1 MSARG
6 WGSKADLEAEI
17 EELEERE
24 RELVAAL
31 DDIADLLDKTNA
43 TVFTDIHR
51 DKILEWAAVR

>member
-43 TVFTDIHR
+43 TAFTDIHR
-51 DKILEWAAVR
+51 DKILEWAGVR

>member
-31 DDIADLLDKTNA
+31 DDIADLLQSVNA
-43 TVFTDIHR
+43 TAFTDLHR
-51 DKILEWAAVR
+51 DQIMEWTGVR

>member
-6 WGSKADLEAEI
+6 WGSKSDLEAEI

-31 DDIADLLDKTNA
+31 DDIVSLLIKTSA
-43 TVFTDIHR
+43 TAFTDLHR
-51 DKILEWAAVR
+51 DQIIEWTGVR

>member
-31 DDIADLLDKTNA
+31 DDIANLLIKTNA
-43 TVFTDIHR
+43 TAFTDIHR
-51 DKILEWAAVR
+51 DQILEWAAVR

>member
-24 RELVAAL
+24 RELIAAL
-31 DDIADLLDKTNA
+31 DDIADLLDKTSA
-43 TVFTDIHR
+43 TAFTDIHR
-51 DKILEWAAVR
+51 DKILEWAGVR

>member
-6 WGSKADLEAEI
+6 WGSKADLEQEI

-31 DDIADLLDKTNA
+31 DDIADLLNKTHA
-43 TVFTDIHR
+43 TLFTDLDR
-51 DKILEWAAVR
+51 DQILEWAAVR